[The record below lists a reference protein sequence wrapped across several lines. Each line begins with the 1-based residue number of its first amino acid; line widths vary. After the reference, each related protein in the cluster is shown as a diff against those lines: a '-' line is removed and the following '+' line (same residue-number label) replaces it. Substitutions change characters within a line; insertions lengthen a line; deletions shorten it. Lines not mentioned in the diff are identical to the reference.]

1 MNATFLFISN
11 VYSFE
16 MLLEKNNEKKIHSH
30 ATKPMRIA
38 LRMGK
43 KNWIF
48 IFRRCCL
55 SKFRSFSSVG
65 QIMLI
70 MLYSLVER
78 EKRRK
83 NKRKTTTTSI
93 NNIGDII
100 F

>member
-43 KNWIF
+43 KIGFLFFVVVVYLNF
-48 IFRRCCL
+48 
-55 SKFRSFSSVG
+55 VH
-65 QIMLI
+65 
-70 MLYSLVER
+70 LVALVR
-78 EKRRK
+78 LC
-83 NKRKTTTTSI
+83 
-93 NNIGDII
+93 
-100 F
+100 